1 MRNKDAFSG
10 YHPTINFLYFALVLL
25 FSMCLMHPVY
35 LAISL
40 TGALAYDIYLKG
52 RKAARFAVMGLLPM
66 AVFAALVNPAFNH
79 EGATILTYL
88 PSGNPL
94 TLESMLYGAAA
105 AVMLASVVL
114 WFSSYNEV
122 MTSDKF
128 VYLFGRVIP
137 ALSLVLSMSLRFIP
151 KFKAQMQVVSAK
163 RRRASGSDTKNGS
176 VLRRVG
182 NAVKI
187 FSIMVTWSL
196 ENAIETADSMR
207 SRGYGLPGRTAFSIY
222 RFDDRDKAALAW
234 LIFCGAYLISGWMAG
249 GTYFR
254 YYPTV
259 KAAAWTPMTVSFMCV
274 YLALVLTPV
283 ILDRKEDRQW
293 KSLQSNHLSFAYPEQ
308 EKNAISDL
316 TLSVRPGEFL
326 VLCGPSGCGKS
337 TLLRQLKTVLA
348 PHGAD
353 VPEKFCLTGR
363 NLDDLDQREQ
373 AEKIGFVQQSPENQI
388 VDRQGLARAGVRL
401 GIPRL

>member
-1 MRNKDAFSG
+1 MKTKDAFSG
-10 YHPTINFLYFALVLL
+10 YHPIINFLYYALVLL

-35 LAISL
+35 LSISL
-40 TGALAYDIYLKG
+40 TGALAYDITLKG
-52 RKAARFAVMGLLPM
+52 RKAVRFAVMGLLPM
-66 AVFAALVNPAFNH
+66 AVIAALVNPAFNH
-79 EGATILTYL
+79 EGQTMLTYL

-94 TLESMLYGAAA
+94 TLESILYGVAA

-114 WFSSYNEV
+114 WFSSYNEI

-128 VYLFGRVIP
+128 VYLFGRMIP
-137 ALSLVLSMSLRFIP
+137 ALSLVLSMALRFIP
-151 KFKAQMQVVSAK
+151 KFKSQMEVVSEAQACIG
-163 RRRASGSDTKNGS
+163 RDTKTGS

-249 GTYFR
+249 AAYYR

-259 KAAAWTPMTVSFMCV
+259 KLAVWTPLTVSFMLV

-283 ILDRKEDRQW
+283 MLDRKEDRQW
-293 KSLQSNHLSFAYPEQ
+293 KSLQSEA
-308 EKNAISDL
+308 
-316 TLSVRPGEFL
+316 
-326 VLCGPSGCGKS
+326 
-337 TLLRQLKTVLA
+337 
-348 PHGAD
+348 
-353 VPEKFCLTGR
+353 
-363 NLDDLDQREQ
+363 
-373 AEKIGFVQQSPENQI
+373 
-388 VDRQGLARAGVRL
+388 
-401 GIPRL
+401 